1 MKLTELLQ
9 SNRPTVSCEL
19 FPPKPGTAL
28 LDAPSVVR
36 RMAALHPAYMS
47 VTCSAGGSGNGGV
60 TTADMANEVQNI
72 NGITALAHL
81 TCVAATRDEVR
92 ASLEDLKK
100 LGIEN
105 ILALRGDLPR
115 DGAFPHP
122 DDKFQHAAGL
132 IELLKESGDF
142 CIGGACYPEGHP
154 ESATLYEDIDNL
166 KYKVDAGCEFLT
178 TQMFFDNN
186 ELYSYLYKLRRSGID
201 IPVIAGI
208 MPVTNASQ
216 IKRIMSLSGS
226 QLPARFRAIID
237 RFADNP
243 AAVKQAGIAYATE
256 QIIDLLANGVDHVH
270 IYTMNKPEIAGSI
283 MANLS
288 EILQ

>member
-28 LDAPSVVR
+28 VDAPSVVR

-47 VTCSAGGSGNGGV
+47 VTRSAGGSGNGGV

-122 DDKFQHAAGL
+122 DGYHHAS
-132 IELLKESGDF
+132 ELMEEIRTFGGF

-237 RFADNP
+237 RFAGNP

>member
-28 LDAPSVVR
+28 LDASSVVR

-47 VTCSAGGSGNGGV
+47 VTCSAGGSGNGGA

-115 DGAFPHP
+115 NGTFPHP
-122 DDKFQHAAGL
+122 DGYRHAS
-132 IELLKESGDF
+132 ELMEEIRAFGGF

-154 ESATLYEDIDNL
+154 GSATLYEDIENL
-166 KYKVDAGCEFLT
+166 KYKMDAGCEFLT

-186 ELYSYLYKLRRSGID
+186 ELYSYLYKLRRAGINL
-201 IPVIAGI
+201 PVTAGI

>member
-72 NGITALAHL
+72 NGIPALAHL

-122 DDKFQHAAGL
+122 DGYHHAS
-132 IELLKESGDF
+132 ELMEEIRTFGGF

-237 RFADNP
+237 RFAGNP

>member
-122 DDKFQHAAGL
+122 DGYHHAS
-132 IELLKESGDF
+132 ELMEEIRTFGGF

-237 RFADNP
+237 RFAGNP

-270 IYTMNKPEIAGSI
+270 IYTMNKPEIAGSF

>member
-122 DDKFQHAAGL
+122 DGYHHAS
-132 IELLKESGDF
+132 ELMEEIRTFGGF

-154 ESATLYEDIDNL
+154 ESATLYEDIENL

-226 QLPARFRAIID
+226 QLPARFRALID
-237 RFADNP
+237 RFAGNP

>member
-122 DDKFQHAAGL
+122 DGYHHAS
-132 IELLKESGDF
+132 ELMEEIRTFGGF

-154 ESATLYEDIDNL
+154 ESATLYEDIDKL

-237 RFADNP
+237 RFAGNP

>member
-1 MKLTELLQ
+1 
-9 SNRPTVSCEL
+9 
-19 FPPKPGTAL
+19 
-28 LDAPSVVR
+28 
-36 RMAALHPAYMS
+36 MAA
-47 VTCSAGGSGNGGV
+47 
-60 TTADMANEVQNI
+60 
-72 NGITALAHL
+72 
-81 TCVAATRDEVR
+81 AAT
-92 ASLEDLKK
+92 
-100 LGIEN
+100 
-105 ILALRGDLPR
+105 
-115 DGAFPHP
+115 
-122 DDKFQHAAGL
+122 
-132 IELLKESGDF
+132 
-142 CIGGACYPEGHP
+142 EGHP
-154 ESATLYEDIDNL
+154 ESATLYEDIENL

-237 RFADNP
+237 RFAGNP

>member
-122 DDKFQHAAGL
+122 DGYHHAS
-132 IELLKESGDF
+132 ELMEEIRTFGGF

-154 ESATLYEDIDNL
+154 ESATLYEDIENL

-186 ELYSYLYKLRRSGID
+186 ELYSYLYKLRRAGID

-237 RFADNP
+237 RFAGNP

>member
-122 DDKFQHAAGL
+122 DGYHHAS
-132 IELLKESGDF
+132 ELMEEIRTFGGF

-154 ESATLYEDIDNL
+154 ESATLYEDIENL

-226 QLPARFRAIID
+226 QLPARFRAIIA
-237 RFADNP
+237 RFAGNP

>member
-28 LDAPSVVR
+28 LDASSVVR

-47 VTCSAGGSGNGGV
+47 VTCSAGGSGNGRA

-105 ILALRGDLPR
+105 ILALRGDLPEER
-115 DGAFPHP
+115 HLSAPGRIPPCQRTDGGNPRFRR
-122 DDKFQHAAGL
+122 
-132 IELLKESGDF
+132 LLHRRRLLP
-142 CIGGACYPEGHP
+142 GG
-154 ESATLYEDIDNL
+154 T
-166 KYKVDAGCEFLT
+166 
-178 TQMFFDNN
+178 
-186 ELYSYLYKLRRSGID
+186 SGIGY
-201 IPVIAGI
+201 VI
-208 MPVTNASQ
+208 
-216 IKRIMSLSGS
+216 
-226 QLPARFRAIID
+226 
-237 RFADNP
+237 
-243 AAVKQAGIAYATE
+243 
-256 QIIDLLANGVDHVH
+256 
-270 IYTMNKPEIAGSI
+270 
-283 MANLS
+283 
-288 EILQ
+288 

>member
-122 DDKFQHAAGL
+122 DGYHHAR
-132 IELLKESGDF
+132 ELMEEIRTFGGF

>member
-81 TCVAATRDEVR
+81 TCVATRDEVR

-122 DDKFQHAAGL
+122 DGYHHAS
-132 IELLKESGDF
+132 ELMEEIRTFGGF

-237 RFADNP
+237 RFAGNP

>member
-105 ILALRGDLPR
+105 ILAPAGRSAQRRCLSAPGRLPSCQRTDGR
-115 DGAFPHP
+115 DPHVRR
-122 DDKFQHAAGL
+122 FLHWRR
-132 IELLKESGDF
+132 LL
-142 CIGGACYPEGHP
+142 P
-154 ESATLYEDIDNL
+154 
-166 KYKVDAGCEFLT
+166 
-178 TQMFFDNN
+178 
-186 ELYSYLYKLRRSGID
+186 
-201 IPVIAGI
+201 
-208 MPVTNASQ
+208 
-216 IKRIMSLSGS
+216 
-226 QLPARFRAIID
+226 
-237 RFADNP
+237 
-243 AAVKQAGIAYATE
+243 
-256 QIIDLLANGVDHVH
+256 
-270 IYTMNKPEIAGSI
+270 
-283 MANLS
+283 
-288 EILQ
+288 

>member
-122 DDKFQHAAGL
+122 DGYHHAS
-132 IELLKESGDF
+132 ELMEEIRTFGGF

-154 ESATLYEDIDNL
+154 ESATLYEDIDTL

>member
-19 FPPKPGTAL
+19 FPPKPGPAL

-115 DGAFPHP
+115 DGAIPHP
-122 DDKFQHAAGL
+122 DGYHHAS
-132 IELLKESGDF
+132 ELMEEIRTFGGF

-237 RFADNP
+237 RFAGNP

>member
-122 DDKFQHAAGL
+122 DGYHHAS
-132 IELLKESGDF
+132 ELMEEIRTFGGF

-154 ESATLYEDIDNL
+154 ESATLYEDIENL

-208 MPVTNASQ
+208 MP
-216 IKRIMSLSGS
+216 
-226 QLPARFRAIID
+226 
-237 RFADNP
+237 
-243 AAVKQAGIAYATE
+243 
-256 QIIDLLANGVDHVH
+256 
-270 IYTMNKPEIAGSI
+270 
-283 MANLS
+283 
-288 EILQ
+288 

>member
-122 DDKFQHAAGL
+122 DGYHHAS
-132 IELLKESGDF
+132 ELMEEIRTFGGF

-154 ESATLYEDIDNL
+154 ESATLYEDIENL

-237 RFADNP
+237 RFAGNP

>member
-122 DDKFQHAAGL
+122 DGYHHAS
-132 IELLKESGDF
+132 ELMEEIRTFGGF
-142 CIGGACYPEGHP
+142 CIGGACYSEGHP

-237 RFADNP
+237 RFAGNP

>member
-122 DDKFQHAAGL
+122 DGYHHAS
-132 IELLKESGDF
+132 ELMEEIRTFGGF

-154 ESATLYEDIDNL
+154 ESATLYEDIENL

-226 QLPARFRAIID
+226 QLPDRFRAIID
-237 RFADNP
+237 RFAGNP

>member
-122 DDKFQHAAGL
+122 DGYHHAS
-132 IELLKESGDF
+132 ELMEEIRTFGGF

-154 ESATLYEDIDNL
+154 ESATLYEDIENL

-208 MPVTNASQ
+208 MPGTNASQ

-237 RFADNP
+237 RFAGNP

>member
-1 MKLTELLQ
+1 MKLIELL
-9 SNRPTVSCEL
+9 SSDKPTLSCEL
-19 FPPKPGTAL
+19 FPPKPGAAL
-28 LDAPSVVR
+28 LDAPALVR
-36 RMAALHPAYMS
+36 RIAALHPAYIS

-105 ILALRGDLPR
+105 ILALRGDIPEG
-115 DGAFPHP
+115 GAFPLP
-122 DDKFQHAAGL
+122 GGYRHAS
-132 IELLKESGDF
+132 ELMADIRDF
-142 CIGGACYPEGHP
+142 GGFCVGGTCYPEGHP
-154 ESATLYEDIDNL
+154 ESESLYQDIDNL
-166 KYKVDAGCEFLT
+166 KYKIDAGCAFLT

-186 ELYSYLYKLRRSGID
+186 VLYRFLYKLRRAGIGV
-201 IPVIAGI
+201 PVVAGI
-208 MPVTNASQ
+208 MPVTNAKQ
-216 IKRIMSLSGS
+216 IQRIVALSGS
-226 QLPARFRAIID
+226 KLPARFRAIID
-237 RFADNP
+237 RFSGSS
-243 AAVKQAGIAYATE
+243 AAMTQAGVAYATE
-256 QIIDLLANGVDHVH
+256 QIIDLFANGVDHVH
-270 IYTMNKPEIAGSI
+270 IYTMNKPEIAGRI

>member
-60 TTADMANEVQNI
+60 TTADMAKEVQNI

-122 DDKFQHAAGL
+122 DGYHHAS
-132 IELLKESGDF
+132 ELMEEIRTFGGF

-154 ESATLYEDIDNL
+154 ESATLYEDIENL

-237 RFADNP
+237 RFAGNP

-256 QIIDLLANGVDHVH
+256 QIIDLLANGVDPVH

>member
-122 DDKFQHAAGL
+122 DGYHHAS
-132 IELLKESGDF
+132 ELMEEIRTFGGF

-154 ESATLYEDIDNL
+154 ESATLYEDIENL
-166 KYKVDAGCEFLT
+166 K
-178 TQMFFDNN
+178 
-186 ELYSYLYKLRRSGID
+186 
-201 IPVIAGI
+201 
-208 MPVTNASQ
+208 
-216 IKRIMSLSGS
+216 
-226 QLPARFRAIID
+226 
-237 RFADNP
+237 
-243 AAVKQAGIAYATE
+243 
-256 QIIDLLANGVDHVH
+256 
-270 IYTMNKPEIAGSI
+270 
-283 MANLS
+283 
-288 EILQ
+288 

>member
-122 DDKFQHAAGL
+122 DGYHHAS
-132 IELLKESGDF
+132 ELMEEIRTFGGF

-154 ESATLYEDIDNL
+154 ESATLYEDIENL

-186 ELYSYLYKLRRSGID
+186 ELYSYLYLLRRSGID

-237 RFADNP
+237 RFAGNP

>member
-19 FPPKPGTAL
+19 FPPKPGIAL

-122 DDKFQHAAGL
+122 DGYHHAS
-132 IELLKESGDF
+132 ELMEEIRTFGGF

-237 RFADNP
+237 RFAGNP

>member
-122 DDKFQHAAGL
+122 DGYHHAS
-132 IELLKESGDF
+132 ELMEEIRTFGGF

-154 ESATLYEDIDNL
+154 ESATLYEDIENL

-237 RFADNP
+237 RFAGNP

-270 IYTMNKPEIAGSI
+270 MYTMNKPEIAGSI

>member
-122 DDKFQHAAGL
+122 DGYHHAS
-132 IELLKESGDF
+132 ELMEEIRTFGGF

-237 RFADNP
+237 RFAGNP

-283 MANLS
+283 LANLS